1 MLLLYCYCGYTCFI
15 CILLFF
21 FLMIRRP
28 PRSTRTD
35 TLFPYT
41 TLFRAGLISVG
52 SAPGNTGGAQ
62 RIAAHGLAE
71 GFPLCSSRLL
81 GCCLFGGSFLGFFLG
96 GRFLLGRF
104 LFGGGFFCCCFF
116 SLCFLSRFLC
126 FFSVVCFFLGGGL
139 SFPPF

>member
-1 MLLLYCYCGYTCFI
+1 MRISDWSSDVCSSDLLCPVLYCRVAVSLLLRHVVYD
-15 CILLFF
+15 L
-21 FLMIRRP
+21 RP
-28 PRSTRTD
+28 HASANFGGVAVIAAAP
-35 TLFPYT
+35 
-41 TLFRAGLISVG
+41 AGLISVG

-104 LFGGGFFCCCFF
+104 LFGEIGRAAC
-116 SLCFLSRFLC
+116 RER
-126 FFSVVCFFLGGGL
+126 VCQYV
-139 SFPPF
+139 